1 MKYSE
6 LLMPAGSLTK
16 LKTAIM
22 YGADA
27 VYCGMPDMNLRAAT
41 KMTVEE
47 LKEGIEFAHNQGKK
61 VYLTLNLFTKN
72 KDIARLPELVKSL
85 NELNPD
91 GVIISDPAVFMY
103 VKEHAPQIKR
113 HVSTQANVCSYETV
127 KFWQD
132 LGADM
137 CVLGRETSFAELVEI
152 KEKCPNIR
160 LEAFIHGAMC
170 MSYSGRCLISNF
182 LADRSSNQG
191 KCAHCCRWHYKVFV
205 KKNGTTQEIE
215 VTNEDQIFLKE
226 DFREDELFEVIEDE
240 NGSYIMN
247 SKDLCL
253 MPKLP
258 HILDAGIDCLK
269 IEGRNKTEYYAGI
282 VARTYRMAI
291 DEYKNN
297 PENWSADKYMAELDT
312 LQNRGYTL
320 GFYNGSVTNYDQN
333 YNFTRTLGDYQFAG
347 SIVEWQN
354 DDAIFE
360 LRNFIEAGETIEF
373 LAPNGEN
380 ISHTFIEFED
390 ASDGSITQ
398 KVSAGQG
405 KQIRIKG
412 LDKNILPTLTIARK
426 KVVLKED
433 VQKLIDNARE
443 IFKIN
448 Q

>member
-41 KMTVEE
+41 KMTLEE
-47 LKEGIEFAHNQGKK
+47 LKEGIEYVHAHGKRI
-61 VYLTLNLFTKN
+61 YLTLNLFTKN

-85 NELNPD
+85 NELSPD

-103 VKEHAPQIKR
+103 VKEHAPHIKR

-127 KFWQD
+127 QFWQN
-132 LGADM
+132 LGADL

-191 KCAHCCRWHYKVFV
+191 KCAHCCRWHYKVYV
-205 KKNGTTQEIE
+205 KKDGKKQEIE
-215 VTNEDQIFLKE
+215 VTSDDKFYLQE
-226 DFREDELFEVIEDE
+226 DFRPDELMEIIEDE

-258 HILDAGIDCLK
+258 EILDAGIDCLK

-282 VARTYRMAI
+282 VARTYRKAI
-291 DEYKNN
+291 DDYKSN
-297 PENWSADKYMAELDT
+297 PKSWVAEPYMAELNT
-312 LQNRGYTL
+312 LQSRGYTL
-320 GFYNGSVTNYDQN
+320 GFHNGSVTNLDQN
-333 YNFTRTLGDYQFAG
+333 YSFTRTLGDYQFAG
-347 SIVEWQN
+347 SIVEWQEN
-354 DDAIFE
+354 DAIFE

-373 LAPNGEN
+373 LSPNGDN
-380 ISHTFIEFED
+380 ISHTFQEFED
-390 ASDGSITQ
+390 AIDGTITT

-405 KQIRIKG
+405 KKIRVRG
-412 LDKNILPTLTIARK
+412 LDRNILPTLTIARK
-426 KVVLKED
+426 KIELKPDAQELLD
-433 VQKLIDNARE
+433 KARGV
-443 IFKIN
+443 FN
-448 Q
+448 TL

>member
-16 LKTAIM
+16 LKTAIL

-41 KMTVEE
+41 KMSIEE
-47 LKEGIEFAHNQGKK
+47 LTEGIEFVRAHGKRI
-61 VYLTLNLFTKN
+61 YLTLNLFTKN
-72 KDIARLPELVKSL
+72 KDIARLPELVKTL
-85 NELNPD
+85 NQLNPD

-103 VKEHAPQIKR
+103 VKEHAPHIKR

-127 KFWQD
+127 KFWQS
-132 LGADM
+132 LGADL
-137 CVLGRETSFAELVEI
+137 CVLGRETSFEELSEI
-152 KEKCPNIR
+152 KTKCPEIR
-160 LEAFIHGAMC
+160 LEAFVHGAMC

-191 KCAHCCRWHYKVFV
+191 KCAHCCRWHYKVYV
-205 KKNGTTQEIE
+205 KKNGKTEE
-215 VTNEDQIFLKE
+215 VELTSDDQFFLKE
-226 DFREDELFEVIEDE
+226 DFREDELMEIIEDE
-240 NGSYIMN
+240 NGSYLMN

-258 HILDAGIDCLK
+258 QILDAGIDCLK

-291 DEYKNN
+291 DAYNKD
-297 PENWSADKYMAELDT
+297 PKSWSAEQYMQELNT

-320 GFYNGSVTNYDQN
+320 GFFNGSVTNHDQN
-333 YNFTRTLGDYQFAG
+333 YSFTRTLGDYQFAG
-347 SIVEWQN
+347 SIVEWQGN
-354 DDAIFE
+354 DAIFE
-360 LRNFIEAGETIEF
+360 LRNFIQAGEQIEF

-380 ISHTFIEFED
+380 IVCNFAEFED
-390 ASDGSITQ
+390 AIDGTITQ

-405 KQIRIKG
+405 KKIRIKG
-412 LDKNILPTLTIARK
+412 LDKNILPALTIARK
-426 KVVLKED
+426 KITLNQET
-433 VQKLIDNARE
+433 QALLNTTRE
-443 IFKIN
+443 VFKN
-448 Q
+448 L